1 MASTERRFVK
11 RKRNVMTL
19 ETKIQLL
26 DCLAAG
32 ETYASVSKKFKVNES
47 TVRTIKKVSKQFGLV
62 FRVVLVP
69 AVK

>member
-1 MASTERRFVK
+1 
-11 RKRNVMTL
+11 MTL